1 MVACQKIQLTP
12 VNGRTVRLTGDYS
25 ICTVTHNEDD
35 VTEIV
40 SVMFD
45 FDDGPCIIHI
55 GDTITVGE
63 KSRFKVNIIR
73 EFKDPNGTISHF
85 DLMTAALNTS
95 SIMALPLL
103 GGTRELFMWDKLFVN
118 AFVETESFDTGIALL
133 YRYSSLPI
141 FTKFESALCS
151 FRTFVRRTDPDTAHV
166 LFEFNVPDK
175 AKESYN
181 NLKLGLYSQID
192 DEFKLKILQFHHYHI
207 DGHTGQV
214 LFQAPSLRAR
224 MEEQLQV
231 VIPEGAELYDKLD
244 MNKERYTIEYYSPK
258 KKIL

>member
-25 ICTVTHNEDD
+25 ICTVTYNEDD

-141 FTKFESALCS
+141 FTKFESALCLS
-151 FRTFVRRTDPDTAHV
+151 
-166 LFEFNVPDK
+166 L
-175 AKESYN
+175 
-181 NLKLGLYSQID
+181 I
-192 DEFKLKILQFHHYHI
+192 HI
-207 DGHTGQV
+207 
-214 LFQAPSLRAR
+214 
-224 MEEQLQV
+224 
-231 VIPEGAELYDKLD
+231 
-244 MNKERYTIEYYSPK
+244 
-258 KKIL
+258 